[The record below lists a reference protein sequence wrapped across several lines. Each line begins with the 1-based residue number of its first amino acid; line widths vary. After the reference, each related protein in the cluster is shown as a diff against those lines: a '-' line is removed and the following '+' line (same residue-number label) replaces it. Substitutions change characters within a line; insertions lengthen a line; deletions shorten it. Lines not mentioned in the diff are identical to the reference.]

1 MAAEL
6 RIGEIFNRYYSE
18 LCQKSKLPDS
28 GESALADW
36 NLSTRIEI
44 VLIKA
49 YLSYLCYCFY
59 SPWQNLW
66 VAGSSCRG
74 SPQRDGQQLRQTLQS
89 LSRRAKRTGV
99 YRWNSDDVKKKKKTK
114 ERDYHDILFGLCQV
128 LNCDEQMQP
137 VENSW
142 WDVCSFTWGF
152 LVFVSDDILNEGT
165 QTFCRSWM
173 FERNHCSDGQLH
185 KNHGRRWDVCVCVCV
200 CVSQF
205 ISHFPIKL
213 ME

>member
-99 YRWNSDDVKKKKKTK
+99 YRWNSDDVKKKKK
-114 ERDYHDILFGLCQV
+114 ERKILSWYFV
-128 LNCDEQMQP
+128 WAVP
-137 VENSW
+137 SVELWWANAASW
-142 WDVCSFTWGF
+142 KQLVRCVFIHLGF
-152 LVFVSDDILNEGT
+152 SG
-165 QTFCRSWM
+165 FCFRWHPQR
-173 FERNHCSDGQLH
+173 RNPNFLS
-185 KNHGRRWDVCVCVCV
+185 
-200 CVSQF
+200 
-205 ISHFPIKL
+205 
-213 ME
+213 